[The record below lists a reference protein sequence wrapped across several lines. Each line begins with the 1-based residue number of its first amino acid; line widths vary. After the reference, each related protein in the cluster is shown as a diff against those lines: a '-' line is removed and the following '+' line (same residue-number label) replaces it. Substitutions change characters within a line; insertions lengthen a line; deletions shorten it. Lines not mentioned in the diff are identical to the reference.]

1 MLVRWLPLLCAAL
14 LLARCGSSNDQTAA
28 PTPTATPAAK
38 TPAATATP
46 TATATATPTVESTA
60 LERLKQ
66 VPQATRPA
74 PTSASTAGD
83 EFLRRVFDDVQAM
96 WQREFSAAGMT
107 YRPARLT
114 IFRHGV
120 HTPCGS
126 HSSDVGPF
134 YCPASSG
141 VYLDPTFFAA
151 LSRKVGVHLGDFA
164 QAYVV
169 AHEVAHHV
177 QTLIGVLQQVSA
189 ANEQDPAGEN
199 ARSVRVE
206 LQADCFA
213 GVWAHSAYHRDALTA
228 ADFADAL
235 RAAAVVG
242 DDFLTRATTGVQR
255 PPESFT
261 HGTSAQRQQWLSTGF
276 QEGRPA
282 ACDTFARGIAP
293 SG

>member
-1 MLVRWLPLLCAAL
+1 MLVRWLPLLLAAL
-14 LLARCGSSNDQTAA
+14 LLTRCGSSDDTSAA
-28 PTPTATPAAK
+28 RTPTATTAAK
-38 TPAATATP
+38 TPAATPTP
-46 TATATATPTVESTA
+46 TPTVDTA
-60 LERLKQ
+60 ALQRLRQ
-66 VPQATRPA
+66 VPAPSGPA
-74 PTSASTAGD
+74 PTSASIARD
-83 EFLRRVFDDVQAM
+83 RFLTNVFDDAQAL
-96 WQREFSAAGMT
+96 WQREFSDAGLT

-120 HTPCGS
+120 HTACGS
-126 HSSDVGPF
+126 QSADVGPF

-141 VYLDPTFFAA
+141 VYLDPAFFAA
-151 LSRKVGVHLGDFA
+151 LSSKVGVHLGDFA
-164 QAYVV
+164 QAYVI

-177 QTLIGVLQQVSA
+177 QSVLGILQQVAVADHS
-189 ANEQDPAGEN
+189 DPDGAN

-213 GVWAHSAYHRDALTA
+213 GVWAHSAYARGALTQ

-242 DDFLTRATTGVQR
+242 DDFLTRAATGVTR

-276 QEGRPA
+276 QQGSPA
-282 ACDTFARGIAP
+282 ACDTFAH